1 MNGLLCVVKVMDK
14 SIETSEHQKHVAG
27 ARRKSRRIV
36 IVAILVVVLVAAAG
50 LAYYFM
56 NRDDSTEDGTP
67 AEQAIEQSTQAFDKG
82 DFKQA
87 RTELEGALADTNDPQ
102 EQVQIYTNLSA
113 TAASDGDVEGALD
126 FLAEKHKIAPDTAK
140 EDAYIMA
147 QYYERLNK
155 PQQALAQYKIAL
167 SYLESFANGDEQIG
181 LDGRIN
187 NAKAKIAELE
197 DQ

>member
-1 MNGLLCVVKVMDK
+1 MDK
-14 SIETSEHQKHVAG
+14 SIENSEHQKHVAHT
-27 ARRKSRRIV
+27 RRKSRRIL
-36 IVAILVVVLVAAAG
+36 IVLVLAVVLAGAG

-56 NRDDSTEDGTP
+56 NRDDNTDSGTP
-67 AEQAIEQSTQAFDKG
+67 TEEAIEQSTQAFDKG

-87 RTELEGALADTNDPQ
+87 RTELEGALADTSDPQ
-102 EQVQIYTNLSA
+102 EQVQIYTNLAA
-113 TAASDGDVEGALD
+113 TAASDGDVKGALD
-126 FLAEKHKIAPDTAK
+126 FLAQKHEIAPDTAK